1 MRIDRA
7 FLLLNM
13 LLILVSVAAHEVA
26 SGAYVF
32 LVLTVGLCAAV
43 WWMEYGGR
51 PPHMSH
57 RLATFIAGAAFVVM
71 MSRAFVSGA
80 DERLALLDIRVPA
93 VGQFLIMVQW
103 IYLLR
108 RKREQAY
115 GWIYLITVA
124 HMGTAGLLMPGLGYA
139 FFFLLYAAAGV
150 CALSAYSMWRELRRA
165 EGAARIGQ
173 VRLTWRFVLASV
185 PAALVLMIPTSA
197 VFMALPREATPGP
210 LRARV
215 VHLSV
220 AMQPVVGF
228 SQTVELG
235 EIGEIQDNPQRVMNV
250 KVFDPGTGE
259 PLHPPE
265 LLLRGTALVTYEP
278 EGDLWVWKEPTRKP
292 HDPSHWVQL
301 ASHGGNNVRPIYV
314 DSFPG
319 FETGDYGRIR
329 CDIALEPLQTQI
341 LFVPFAAETV
351 RLPSRRR
358 LWGHRQM
365 HAIAFSE
372 RNRTQIEYTTTS
384 RIFTPEPPSGEAT
397 HYPIMEWALRD
408 YLKLHRALSPRVSE
422 LARRIA
428 PGEEC
433 PDDYSKA
440 ARILSY
446 LSDSSRFSYTLNQAP
461 TPGVEPV
468 EDFLFNRRRGHCEYF
483 ASAMA
488 VMLRSVGVP
497 ARVVNGFKVTEW
509 NPIGGFYIVRQ
520 SDAHSWVEAYLRPDG
535 WRTFDP
541 SVLREDATPKP
552 MFVRRWWRNLYTT
565 VETVWVRNVL
575 NYSAEHQ
582 SGLYNAMRAA
592 LQPLYR
598 MWRGTVA
605 LVGWALFQLNL
616 LLGYGT
622 GPVALLKRALAILI
636 PLAVVVLALFGYRH
650 LRSLPRAPR
659 ASGAA
664 IRFYG
669 RMERFLARRGFHRK
683 AAQTAWEFRD
693 ELASKGWQAMEAV
706 ATITRNFCSAR
717 YGARVPSD
725 EETAEIARSL
735 RVIRSARFRP
745 RR

>member
-7 FLLLNM
+7 FLLLNL

-43 WWMEYGGR
+43 WWMEHGGR
-51 PPHMSH
+51 PLYLSD
-57 RLATFIAGAAFVVM
+57 RLATFIAAVAFVVM
-71 MSRAFVSGA
+71 MSRAFVSVA

-220 AMQPVVGF
+220 AIQPVAGF

-235 EIGEIQDNPQRVMNV
+235 EMGKIQDNPQRVMNV
-250 KVFDPGTGE
+250 KVFNPDTGE
-259 PLHPPE
+259 PLRPPE
-265 LLLRGTALVTYEP
+265 LLLRGTALETYEP
-278 EGDLWVWKEPTRKP
+278 EGDVWVWKEPIRKP
-292 HDPSHWVQL
+292 RDPSHWVQL
-301 ASHGGNNVRPIYV
+301 TSRGRNNVSPIYV
-314 DSFPG
+314 DGFPG
-319 FETGDYGRIR
+319 FETDGYSRLR
-329 CDIALEPLQTQI
+329 CDITLEPLRTQI

-351 RLPSRRR
+351 RLPSRR

-365 HAIAFSE
+365 HAIAFSPHD
-372 RNRTQIEYTTTS
+372 RRQIEYTATS
-384 RIFTPEPPSGEAT
+384 RVFTPEPPSGEAT
-397 HYPIMEWALRD
+397 RNPIMEWALRN
-408 YLKLHRALSPRVSE
+408 YLKLPRELSPRVSE
-422 LARRIA
+422 LARSIA
-428 PGEEC
+428 PEEEC
-433 PDDYSKA
+433 PNDYSKA
-440 ARILSY
+440 VRILSY
-446 LSDSSRFSYTLNQAP
+446 LSDSSRFSYTLNQTP

-483 ASAMA
+483 ASAMT
-488 VMLRSVGVP
+488 VMLRSVGVS

-509 NPIGGFYIVRQ
+509 NPIGGFYVVRQ

-535 WRTFDP
+535 WRIFDP

-552 MFVRRWWRNLYTT
+552 MFVRRWWRNLHTT
-565 VETVWVRNVL
+565 VETLWVRNVL

-582 SGLYNAMRAA
+582 SSLYNAMRAA

-598 MWRGTVA
+598 MWRRTVG
-605 LVGWALFQLNL
+605 LMGWVLFRLNL

-622 GPVALLKRALAILI
+622 GLRALLTWALTILI
-636 PLAVVVLALFGYRH
+636 LLAVVMLVPFGCRY
-650 LRSLPRAPR
+650 LRSPPRAPR
-659 ASGAA
+659 ARGAA
-664 IRFYG
+664 IRFYA

-683 AAQTAWEFRD
+683 AAQTAWEFCD
-693 ELASKGWQAMEAV
+693 ELASRGWPAMKAV
-706 ATITRNFCSAR
+706 AAITQSFCSAR
-717 YGARVPSD
+717 YGARVPSH
-725 EETAEIARSL
+725 EETAEMARSL
-735 RVIRSARFRP
+735 RVIRRTRFRP
-745 RR
+745 